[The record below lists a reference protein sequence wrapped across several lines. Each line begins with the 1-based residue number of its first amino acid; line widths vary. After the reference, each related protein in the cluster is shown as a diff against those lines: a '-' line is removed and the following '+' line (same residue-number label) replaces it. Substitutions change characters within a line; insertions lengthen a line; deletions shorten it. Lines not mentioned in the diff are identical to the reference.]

1 MRSTQTRVALGFL
14 ALSSLSIGVWAV
26 LAPRS
31 FYDGFP
37 GFGRVWVAVD
47 GPYNE
52 HLIRDVGA
60 LNLALTVLLVGAA
73 WTMSRDVVITAA
85 AAAAVWGTPHLLYHA
100 FNTEGLTTM
109 DAVVSLSGLAAFLG
123 LSLWILISQLRT
135 QPV

>member
-37 GFGRVWVAVD
+37 GFGSVWVAVD